1 MFIVRLVIII
11 FWVAYSY
18 GMGQTPPS
26 MLNGFGKFIS
36 ASFFI
41 AAPLLYFLPFIE
53 AALKK
58 QKNIAAIAAIN
69 LLLGG
74 TLLGWV
80 IAYAWALIK
89 KSNDLAA
96 ESRETPQEDKE
107 KRVKCPY
114 CAEMILPSAI
124 KCRYCGSD
132 IKREFEPE
140 KEKLFRPTDVEFTEF
155 FIKDNSGSF
164 DINYANIHELAANVK
179 KNYPDLHPMNI
190 WDKIKD
196 DITTLKNQMPSS
208 VSDKFEKQI
217 HSYFL

>member
-1 MFIVRLVIII
+1 
-11 FWVAYSY
+11 
-18 GMGQTPPS
+18 
-26 MLNGFGKFIS
+26 
-36 ASFFI
+36 
-41 AAPLLYFLPFIE
+41 
-53 AALKK
+53 
-58 QKNIAAIAAIN
+58 
-69 LLLGG
+69 
-74 TLLGWV
+74 
-80 IAYAWALIK
+80 
-89 KSNDLAA
+89 
-96 ESRETPQEDKE
+96 
-107 KRVKCPY
+107 
-114 CAEMILPSAI
+114 MILPSAI